1 MFTVSDVCVFAECS
15 LTLHLVSVRD
25 RMKHGLIRKFCW
37 IVTMDMLV
45 DDLTNGGIDR
55 LPEQFAVPH
64 IRALVANSSPGR
76 REVGFE
82 HRNVGT

>member
-1 MFTVSDVCVFAECS
+1 
-15 LTLHLVSVRD
+15 
-25 RMKHGLIRKFCW
+25 
-37 IVTMDMLV
+37 MDMLV

-82 HRNVGT
+82 HRIVGDLGGPQSSLDRFVVVAGLVVVC